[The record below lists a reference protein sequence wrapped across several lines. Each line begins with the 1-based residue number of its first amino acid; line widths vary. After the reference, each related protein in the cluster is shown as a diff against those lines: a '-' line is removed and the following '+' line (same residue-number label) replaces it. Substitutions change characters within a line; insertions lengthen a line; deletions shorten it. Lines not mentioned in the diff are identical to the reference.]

1 MLYILSYIYKSSYL
15 SLMVLNY
22 FWDYPQQ
29 TLVKIVQ
36 SKKNRKEQKKKTWVK
51 GKSIQLTLHHHRI
64 ILIEFLY

>member
-1 MLYILSYIYKSSYL
+1 MLYILSYIYKSSYI

-36 SKKNRKEQKKKTWVK
+36 SKKNRKEQKKKTWVTREN
-51 GKSIQLTLHHHRI
+51 QCN
-64 ILIEFLY
+64 

>member
-1 MLYILSYIYKSSYL
+1 MLYILSYICKSSYL

-51 GKSIQLTLHHHRI
+51 GKSIQLTLHYHRI